1 MSNFFQ
7 RAFHGRSEV
16 TVSRLWGHHQ
26 FMLEI
31 SDIGVRPSLVTGGPG
46 DIELV
51 VLLPCHEALVS

>member
-1 MSNFFQ
+1 
-7 RAFHGRSEV
+7 
-16 TVSRLWGHHQ
+16 
-26 FMLEI
+26 MLEI